1 MNNMLSINYLRPALI
16 SVTALL
22 VFSGAG
28 CQVPETVLRPS
39 VQQDAP
45 SNTMTNSS
53 LSEQEFMQLYANV
66 RSALNES
73 TPDRLLSLLD
83 QQTSAGRE
91 QSEIFR
97 ANWGDQEAH
106 DTWKRFLPDLVTMRR
121 ADYRAKGDWAAY
133 YFEYPGKAESNSI
146 DLNVER
152 AHRVNNEW
160 KLALGN
166 GGSAAFSGSSD
177 PAAREQA
184 IQKQIETSE
193 VLTVEP
199 RAK

>member
-1 MNNMLSINYLRPALI
+1 MLSTNYTHPILALI
-16 SVTALL
+16 AALL
-22 VFSGAG
+22 ILSGAG
-28 CQVPETVLRPS
+28 CQVPETALRPS
-39 VQQDAP
+39 FQEDAP

-53 LSEQEFMQLYANV
+53 LSEQEFMRLYANV
-66 RSALNES
+66 RTALNEP
-73 TPDRLLSLLD
+73 TPDHLLSLLD
-83 QQTSAGRE
+83 QQTTAGKE
-91 QSEIFR
+91 QYEIFR

-106 DTWKRFLPDLVTMRR
+106 DTWKRFLPDLVTMPR
-121 ADYRAKGDWAAY
+121 ADYRTNGDWAAY
-133 YFEYPGKAESNSI
+133 YFEYASKAETTSI

-166 GGSAAFSGSSD
+166 GGSVAFSSSSD
-177 PAAREQA
+177 PTVRKQA
-184 IQKQIETSE
+184 IQEQIKTSE